1 MTGSQLA
8 MRQQAARAVGRT
20 DSRVCVD
27 RRAPT
32 GAREVLAKRH
42 RRSGPEPSPRAQ
54 RGMTDS
60 QRWCSGWWWAQSS
73 FLGDAGRW
81 GGCKIG
87 VLGECLGSW
96 AERWLRRRRAALQAH
111 TRSPLPRRLPGAPE
125 GARLIIA
132 ANLAPSGPAAA
143 ARVASPATIRRFL
156 SYLEREAHPEAPA
169 DARAGSAHPQAQAF
183 QGRAKHFPPTLS
195 QSQGLSH
202 RLATYRCA
210 ASAPFDRR
218 ECTIDVPDN
227 PSLHLARMCRHN
239 ATAPAN
245 RAIAK

>member
-1 MTGSQLA
+1 MAARRECMTGSQLA

-125 GARLIIA
+125 GGSSHHRSEPSAVGTCCSSPSRFPRHHPPFPQLLGAR
-132 ANLAPSGPAAA
+132 G
-143 ARVASPATIRRFL
+143 ASR
-156 SYLEREAHPEAPA
+156 
-169 DARAGSAHPQAQAF
+169 G
-183 QGRAKHFPPTLS
+183 
-195 QSQGLSH
+195 
-202 RLATYRCA
+202 
-210 ASAPFDRR
+210 AS
-218 ECTIDVPDN
+218 
-227 PSLHLARMCRHN
+227 
-239 ATAPAN
+239 
-245 RAIAK
+245 